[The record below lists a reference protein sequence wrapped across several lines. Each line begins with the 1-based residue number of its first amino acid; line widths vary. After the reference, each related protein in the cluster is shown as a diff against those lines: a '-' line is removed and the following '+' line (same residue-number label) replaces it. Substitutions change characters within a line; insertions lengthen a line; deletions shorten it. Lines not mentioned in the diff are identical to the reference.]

1 MMAQNCGCP
10 DEAGKLVCELNSQV
24 DSTPLYAAN
33 VCPANGQK
41 GKLVQNQ
48 TVKALLK
55 ISLRAVR
62 ETEHYF
68 CDDKDCQVVYY
79 TADGGQTFTVPQVRE
94 AVYQKEPNN
103 PDVLVC
109 YCFQHTLGTLQ
120 TSTSQQ
126 RQALIE
132 DIKKG
137 ITVRQCACDLRNP
150 QGACCLGNISKLVKA
165 LPYST
170 EINLMVNP

>member
-1 MMAQNCGCP
+1 MAQNCDCP
-10 DEAGKLVCELNSQV
+10 DEAGKAVCELNIHTGSI
-24 DSTPLYAAN
+24 PLHTAN

-68 CDDKDCQVVYY
+68 CADKDCPVVYY
-79 TADGGQTFTVPQVRE
+79 TADGAQTFTVHQVRE
-94 AVYQKEPNN
+94 TVYQKEPNN
-103 PDVLVC
+103 PGVSVC

-120 TSTSQQ
+120 TSASQQ
-126 RQALIE
+126 RQAIIE
-132 DIKKG
+132 DIKQG
-137 ITVRQCACDLRNP
+137 IAVGQCACNLRNP
-150 QGACCLGNISKLVKA
+150 QGVCCLGNVNKLVKH
-165 LPYST
+165 LKT
-170 EINLMVNP
+170 